1 MEKADLSDNKWQE
14 LYDEVLPAKKKGGPT
29 WSVAVD
35 PVYCMF

>member
-14 LYDEVLPAKKKGGPT
+14 LYDEVLPAKKNGPT